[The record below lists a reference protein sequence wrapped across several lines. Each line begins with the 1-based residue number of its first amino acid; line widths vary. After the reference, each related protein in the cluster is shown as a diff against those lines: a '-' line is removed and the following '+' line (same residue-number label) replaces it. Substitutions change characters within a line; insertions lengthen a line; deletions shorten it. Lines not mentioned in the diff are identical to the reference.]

1 LPLYFDGALA
11 DAPALAESDRISP
24 PETSITAAAIA
35 IMHLHI
41 AKPPDWHAAI
51 RANS

>member
-1 LPLYFDGALA
+1 LPLYFDAALA
-11 DAPALAESDRISP
+11 DAPALAESDSISP
-24 PETSITAAAIA
+24 PETSVTITAIA

-41 AKPPDWHAAI
+41 ARPPDWHAAI